1 MTHYICDE
9 CETVNHCRKHGC
21 IPKQPYAK
29 TAAYI
34 ESATNGRVRVDP
46 VTGDVS
52 LGKKQPAPKFTNKM
66 SIDVPE
72 QPLYSLDGDVRELNK
87 WLNEE
92 PNRPLNRPALARVL
106 AYLQGY
112 HK

>member
-1 MTHYICDE
+1 MTHHICDE
-9 CETVNHCRKHGC
+9 CETVVHCRKHGC

-52 LGKKQPAPKFTNKM
+52 LGKKQPALKFTNKM

-72 QPLYSLDGDVRELNK
+72 QPLYSLDGDVRELSK